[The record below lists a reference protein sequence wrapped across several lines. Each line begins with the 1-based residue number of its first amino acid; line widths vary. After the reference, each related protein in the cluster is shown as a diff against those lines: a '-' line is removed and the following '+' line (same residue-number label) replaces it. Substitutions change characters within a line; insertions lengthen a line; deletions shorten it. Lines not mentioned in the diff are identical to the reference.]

1 MSKRTVTETQSS
13 YSDGQAFSK
22 VRASG
27 TRREN
32 AIDTSEMGEF
42 EDAWEDEIESDE
54 EVVNTKEGDN
64 DEEGE
69 FVFPERVCSLRQW
82 LSAGMDVDEVLP
94 PIEESDEQLPTQDV
108 FIPGRH
114 TLGKDEILEPDDS
127 VYEMRHSMNVN
138 WPCLSFDVL
147 RDNLGDERQRYP
159 ATAYIVAGTQADA
172 AKNNEV
178 SVYKMT
184 SLHRTQKDSDDSD
197 AEDDDDED
205 NLDED
210 AVLEYRSIPHFGG
223 VNRIRA
229 QPLPPSTPLP
239 PVSSPYYVASWAET
253 GKVHVWD
260 VRPLIESLDV
270 PGYTVDKK
278 RTNNPAHTVNAHGR
292 TEGFAM
298 DWAAD
303 SGNPAALRLLTGDIH
318 SKIYQTTTTQT
329 GFLTQSQAFTSHT
342 SSVEDLQWSPAES
355 TVFASCSADQS
366 IRIWDVRMKGRKNAL
381 AVTPAHESDVNV
393 ISWNK
398 TTSYLLLSGGDEG
411 GIKAWDLR
419 NLSNAASAPS
429 PVASFTWHKAPV
441 TAIEWHPSEDSIFAA
456 SGADDQV
463 TLWDLAV
470 EQDDDESGAP
480 MEDGSQE
487 SVPPQLLF
495 VHQGQKDVKEVHWHP
510 QIPGA
515 VISTALD
522 GFNIFKTI
530 SV

>member
-1 MSKRTVTETQSS
+1 MAKRSATELQSVS
-13 YSDGQAFSK
+13 NDGQSFSK
-22 VRASG
+22 VSSAG
-27 TRREN
+27 PRRQS
-32 AIDTSEMGEF
+32 AVDTSQMGEF

-54 EVVNTKEGDN
+54 DVLQGDGVDD
-64 DEEGE
+64 DEE
-69 FVFPERVCSLRQW
+69 
-82 LSAGMDVDEVLP
+82 GMDVDQVLP
-94 PIEESDEQLPTQDV
+94 PIEESEEQQPTRKDV
-108 FIPGRH
+108 FIPGTH
-114 TLGKDEILEPDDS
+114 VLGKDEILEPDDS

-159 ATAYIVAGTQADA
+159 ATAYIVAGTQADV
-172 AKNNEV
+172 AKNNEL

-184 SLHRTQKDSDDSD
+184 SLHRTQKDGDDSD
-197 AEDDDDED
+197 DDDDEDDDDD

-210 AVLEYRSIPHFGG
+210 AVLEHRSVPHLGG
-223 VNRIRA
+223 VNRVRA
-229 QPLPPSTPLP
+229 QPLPRSTPLP

-270 PGYTVDKK
+270 PGYILDKK
-278 RTNNPAHTVNAHGR
+278 RVNTPAYTVNAHGR

-303 SGNPAALRLLTGDIH
+303 SENSAALRLLTGDVH
-318 SKIYQTTTTQT
+318 SKIFLTTTAQA
-329 GFLTQSQAFTSHT
+329 GFVTQSQPYTSHT
-342 SSVEDLQWSPAES
+342 SSVEDLQWSPAEP
-355 TVFASCSADQS
+355 TVFASCSADRS
-366 IRIWDVRMKGRKNAL
+366 IRIWDIRVKGRKNAL

-398 TTSYLLLSGGDEG
+398 GTSYLLLSGGDEG
-411 GIKAWDLR
+411 GIKTWDLR
-419 NLSNAASAPS
+419 NFSNASPS
-429 PVASFTWHKAPV
+429 PVASFTWHKAPI

-456 SGADDQV
+456 SGADDQL
-463 TLWDLAV
+463 TLWDLSV
-470 EQDDDESGAP
+470 EQDDDESGAA
-480 MEDGSQE
+480 MEDGTQE
-487 SVPPQLLF
+487 NVPSQLLF